1 MALLFS
7 VNQGFGGLKCFIRKD
22 VLVGTEYF
30 MIIHYV
36 INGKRQLQSNEKQDL
51 VCAEN
56 NTHVSFLGHLFPRVE
71 IDIQSRFTSGLGS
84 GEKRVFG
91 KTSLCRLVCSL

>member
-7 VNQGFGGLKCFIRKD
+7 VNKGFGGLKCFIRKG

-56 NTHVSFLGHLFPRVE
+56 NTRVIPWPSVPKGRDRHSIPLYFWIGKWGKKSFW
-71 IDIQSRFTSGLGS
+71 
-84 GEKRVFG
+84 KN
-91 KTSLCRLVCSL
+91 